1 MGVFGLYWLC
11 NDLRLIFHIG
21 ILRLSISALGIIVFS
36 WNVSL
41 GSLILRLAVLSGMD
55 CLGWLLLISSHR
67 LGGVSSRR
75 LLGVYNLSWLL
86 LSISSLNRL
95 LLSICSLNRLLL
107 SICSLN
113 RLLLSIGGLN
123 RLLLSI
129 GGLNGLLL
137 GITLN
142 RNLLLR
148 VTLRRNLLLRI
159 SI

>member
-21 ILRLSISALGIIVFS
+21 ILRLSISALGITVFS

-107 SICSLN
+107 SI
-113 RLLLSIGGLN
+113 GGLN